1 MKIELEINK
10 EDFLEIAKRY
20 QESYEEE
27 GYDFNLLKSNLLH
40 NFLEEYLEALGEFEI
55 LNKQNIVQE
64 IEKEINIEE

>member
-40 NFLEEYLEALGEFEI
+40 NFLEEYFETIGEFEI

-64 IEKEINIEE
+64 IEKEINIED